1 VILCGCVLEGEK
13 EIPAPMRWLDNG
25 IVDLQYFP
33 REGKIKKSPEHAVK
47 LE

>member
-1 VILCGCVLEGEK
+1 
-13 EIPAPMRWLDNG
+13 MRWLDNG

-33 REGKIKKSPEHAVK
+33 REGKIKKSPEHAIK